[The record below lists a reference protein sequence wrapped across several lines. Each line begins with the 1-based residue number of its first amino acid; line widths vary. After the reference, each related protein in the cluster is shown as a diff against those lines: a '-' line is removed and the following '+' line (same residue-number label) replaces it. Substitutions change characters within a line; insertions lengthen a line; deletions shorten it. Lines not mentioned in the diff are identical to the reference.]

1 MKLIKPEKKCENQ
14 IMDFKEEFLK
24 NDEDVIYG
32 SESLE
37 QTDNYEEWLESIQNN
52 NSEETLAEGDVL
64 TDVYLGVKN
73 NRLVGIVSLKH
84 ELDDSQ
90 EDSSHINYSI
100 RPSCRC
106 KGCGTKMVK
115 KALCKAKDIGLD
127 EIKVAIPHDNVGSI
141 RVIEKNDAEFVKS
154 VDNLGEQVDVYQLKL

>member
-106 KGCGTKMVK
+106 KG
-115 KALCKAKDIGLD
+115 
-127 EIKVAIPHDNVGSI
+127 
-141 RVIEKNDAEFVKS
+141 R
-154 VDNLGEQVDVYQLKL
+154 